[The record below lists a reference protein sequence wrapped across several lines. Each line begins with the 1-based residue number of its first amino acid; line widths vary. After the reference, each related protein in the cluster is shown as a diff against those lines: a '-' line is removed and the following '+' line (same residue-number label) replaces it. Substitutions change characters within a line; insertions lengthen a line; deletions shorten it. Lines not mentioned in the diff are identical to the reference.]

1 MVRTDTTRLR
11 YERKF
16 GRCSSHC
23 TDEEWGSI
31 TPFLPRSKTTG
42 RKSYPWLRH
51 IFADGGCAG
60 TQLKKALCKMECRT
74 MEIVKRSDKARGFE
88 VIPRR
93 WVVERTFAWLRR
105 FRRLAK
111 DWEKSI
117 LSAKSWLLVAHIKMV
132 IRRITGH
139 CY

>member
-1 MVRTDTTRLR
+1 
-11 YERKF
+11 
-16 GRCSSHC
+16 
-23 TDEEWGSI
+23 
-31 TPFLPRSKTTG
+31 
-42 RKSYPWLRH
+42 
-51 IFADGGCAG
+51 
-60 TQLKKALCKMECRT
+60 